1 MAFIKKNFV
10 CTKFSTV
17 YQMGYMSGMWIL
29 VRVADNILGL
39 VNLLAKVD

>member
-1 MAFIKKNFV
+1 MAFIKTNFV
-10 CTKFSTV
+10 RAKFSAV
-17 YQMGYMSGMWIL
+17 YQMGYMSDIWIL